1 MRRLIAGAAAV
12 AVACGGGAGQAL
24 AADVPVKAVVQ
35 SIDQL
40 WYISYNTEVR
50 YFSWQNTRGFPTNAA
65 PLNGTGHGTQLY
77 TPMSLSLTGNP
88 NPNWKLEFVL
98 LGGFVSSSQ
107 STSGERG
114 SVDTPVDSQFSGTV
128 TYNGFTGFQPFAA
141 MVINAPTG
149 KSALYGNSRFARMDG
164 DLVDQGTYGEGW
176 NFGPTAGVN
185 IPLSQTLIFTLSG
198 GYTRRNSF
206 DKESLNLITG
216 LTTDTISVKNGDE
229 ATVTAALGYSKG
241 PLSLQ
246 GSGSYSWDGISQ
258 SGQLGMLDYGKYR
271 VGPRTTISGS
281 ASYAFDQ
288 TWSIYSNGFWTHTEK
303 NEVLNPAG
311 LALISEGFNSN
322 SDLYRVNAGLNYR
335 FANGFTVG
343 PTAGYLYRDH
353 DGYDAA
359 TFSFVPAKTRWAA
372 GEVANYNV
380 TNKININGRVERVW
394 IRENE
399 NPGPPDVAP
408 LVPFMSGDAWVVAG
422 GATVNF

>member
-1 MRRLIAGAAAV
+1 
-12 AVACGGGAGQAL
+12 
-24 AADVPVKAVVQ
+24 
-35 SIDQL
+35 
-40 WYISYNTEVR
+40 
-50 YFSWQNTRGFPTNAA
+50 
-65 PLNGTGHGTQLY
+65 
-77 TPMSLSLTGNP
+77 MSLSLTGNP

-98 LGGFVSSSQ
+98 RGGFVSSSQ

-114 SVDTPVDSQFSGTV
+114 SVDTPVDTQLSGTA
-128 TYNGFTGFQPFAA
+128 TYNGFTGFQPFVA
-141 MVINAPTG
+141 MLINAPTG
-149 KSALYGNSRFARMDG
+149 TSALYGNSRFARMDG

-185 IPLSQTLIFTLSG
+185 IPLSQALILTLSS
-198 GYTRRNSF
+198 GYTQRNPF
-206 DKESLNLITG
+206 NKEALNPITG
-216 LTTDTISVKNGDE
+216 LTTDTISIKNGDE
-229 ATVTAALGYSKG
+229 ATVTAALGYSNG

-258 SGQLGMLDYGKYR
+258 SGQFGMLGYDKYR

-288 TWSIYSNGFWTHTEK
+288 RWSIYSDGFWTHTNK
-303 NEVLNPAG
+303 NEILDPGG
-311 LALISEGFNSN
+311 LALIPEGFNSN
-322 SDLYRVNAGLNYR
+322 SNLYRVNAGLNYR

-359 TFSFVPAKTRWAA
+359 TFSFVPAKTRWAV
-372 GEVANYNV
+372 GGVANYNV

-399 NPGPPDVAP
+399 TPGPPAFAP